1 MKNKISIIISKDT
14 PAETLAEL
22 YSALKADKEKPKRKQ
37 PLYALNEDIEKLHAR
52 YEELYKQVKNSLNL
66 SEKQIE
72 QECETLSLKYEFEL
86 AELSKL
92 RKVDYDKRQAEIK
105 AREKEQT
112 PWRRCW
118 LWRLLFQP
126 VTNRAQDIIEK
137 RAELEA
143 DIEHTAAEKVLEN
156 ERKQLT
162 PESDKKPCK
171 RESERKTRD
180 ELEEAIRQADSAEIN
195 EAIAEPQAEVRQS
208 AEPAPGVLPT
218 QARRPRPP
226 ASCRKPRT
234 GQ

>member
-1 MKNKISIIISKDT
+1 MRIKKKT
-14 PAETLAEL
+14 ERRERRL
-22 YSALKADKEKPKRKQ
+22 
-37 PLYALNEDIEKLHAR
+37 PLEDIRQINSAFLDEMER
-52 YEELYKQVKNSLNL
+52 VKTRLCNVKDAEIIKAFHEVLLSAYNSAIDLR
-66 SEKQIE
+66 
-72 QECETLSLKYEFEL
+72 TLERE
-86 AELSKL
+86 
-92 RKVDYDKRQAEIK
+92 VDYDVKYAEIK
-105 AREKEQT
+105 ERKRNLK

-143 DIEHTAAEKVLEN
+143 DIEHTAAEKALED

-195 EAIAEPQAEVRQS
+195 EAIAEPQAEARES
-208 AEPAPGVLPT
+208 AEPAPGVVPT